1 MILIIINYIQ
11 IMTIISKEKDQID
24 AKVRRAKKVND
35 KLDSE
40 ILNLEKKLLKSSIE
54 QTLVSQIMYML
65 SFTVLIS

>member
-1 MILIIINYIQ
+1 MLLIIINYIQ
-11 IMTIISKEKDQID
+11 IMTIISKQKDQID

-54 QTLVSQIMYML
+54 QTLVS
-65 SFTVLIS
+65 